1 MVRLLTFVL
10 TVCFA
15 TASHAVPLRLNYDVE
30 ALDNGLFAYDFEVR
44 TTIEDG
50 DFLPGMTFNWFVIG
64 VGVLGAA
71 SAFAEGADF
80 FHDTPDGA
88 RAGVSSGF
96 VNGPELCFNGSCIT
110 PGWTPTTVGESF
122 SFKGISQSLV
132 QASEFDWTFL
142 HMTSPLDGQT
152 TQQLQIIGGDDPD
165 DNTAPIPL
173 PAPILLLGA
182 SLAGLAGAS
191 RLRKRAA

>member
-1 MVRLLTFVL
+1 MVRLLVFVL
-10 TVCFA
+10 SVSFA

-30 ALDNGLFAYDFEVR
+30 LLDNGLFEYDFEVR

-50 DFLPGMTFNWFVIG
+50 DFLPGMSFNWFVLG

-71 SAFAEGADF
+71 SVFAEGADF
-80 FHDTPDGA
+80 FRDTPDGT

-110 PGWTPTTVGESF
+110 PGWTPTSVGESF
-122 SFKGISQSLV
+122 SFRGVSETLV
-132 QASEFDWTFL
+132 DHSEFDWTFL

-152 TQQLQIIGGDDPD
+152 VQQLQIINPD
-165 DNTAPIPL
+165 NNTQPSPIPL

-182 SLAGLAGAS
+182 GIAGLAAAARRRKPGA
-191 RLRKRAA
+191 